1 MNNEHGAF
9 FDIDYLLAS
18 SLMDVDQKTLVA
30 NTVRGNNEERS
41 NKTSTVIGYA
51 REFPEVPPLASGVNT
66 HQFASKSSSFH
77 HFTQRSSKNDEMKQF
92 GKSSE
97 KLASFAHETGD
108 HVETYQDH
116 QTENIKQ
123 EAVDD
128 QFQQTQVEALN
139 DKVYKDIANRDELSD
154 EEFLKEIQADRQISG
169 RKDDVIANGD
179 DQMRR
184 AHESGQ
190 DLNNLQSN
198 EGNRET
204 SHDRFSNGASENKKH
219 ELENDGNPSIDF
231 KKMKKH
237 DTEAGDNPALDPIYP
252 SYGVSN
258 TVGLEVSSAND
269 VDVGWK
275 AQKEFVCSFQP
286 CTKSFSSKSSLS
298 VHERKFHDRP
308 AMKKGRR
315 SKKEI
320 EASNF
325 DSSPR
330 ESLLQQIPEPGSG
343 SDLPETF
350 PSELNYPRFPNFP
363 DSELL
368 RSNSQPTEKDLK
380 AEPKP
385 EPTASSSSFL
395 TDTNLGFDEGPNPGP
410 DEENMSQTDASADI
424 TDFDKNEEDQDSD
437 NARKPAIDISS
448 SKYFTKNPNVIA
460 NARGKSVKLFDE
472 EASDLPEGWR
482 MRSIEVNSKTGGGVS
497 TIKHYL
503 SPDTKVLKTGL
514 SVIEYLRLE
523 GVVGTDKILEIAQK
537 LNVSEKKIRNLYNI

>member
-18 SLMDVDQKTLVA
+18 SLMDVEQKTLVA

-41 NKTSTVIGYA
+41 NKTSTVIGHA
-51 REFPEVPPLASGVNT
+51 REFPEVPPLASGVNS
-66 HQFASKSSSFH
+66 HQLASKSSSFH
-77 HFTQRSSKNDEMKQF
+77 QFTQRSSKNDEMKRF

-97 KLASFAHETGD
+97 KLASFAYETGD

-116 QTENIKQ
+116 HQMENIKQ

-128 QFQQTQVEALN
+128 QFQQTQVEAMN
-139 DKVYKDIANRDELSD
+139 DKAYKDIANRDELSD
-154 EEFLKEIQADRQISG
+154 EEFLKEIQADRQINR
-169 RKDDVIANGD
+169 RKDGVVANGD
-179 DQMRR
+179 EQMR

-190 DLNNLQSN
+190 DFYNLQSK

-204 SHDRFSNGASENKKH
+204 SRDRFSNGASENKKH
-219 ELENDGNPSIDF
+219 ELEIDGNPSIDF
-231 KKMKKH
+231 KKMKTH
-237 DTEAGDNPALDPIYP
+237 VIENGDDSVVDPNY
-252 SYGVSN
+252 SSFEVSN

-330 ESLLQQIPEPGSG
+330 ESLLQQITEPDS
-343 SDLPETF
+343 ETF

-363 DSELL
+363 DSEPP
-368 RSNSQPTEKDLK
+368 RSNSQPTEKDFK
-380 AEPKP
+380 AELKP

-410 DEENMSQTDASADI
+410 DEENLSQTDASVDM
-424 TDFDKNEEDQDSD
+424 TDFDKNEEDQEHE
-437 NARKPAIDISS
+437 NTRKPAIDISS

-472 EASDLPEGWR
+472 EASDLPEGWK

-523 GVVGTDKILEIAQK
+523 GVIGTDKILEIAQK